1 MQKIVVSLFI
11 FLLSHSIIL
20 AQPAAQDTPAAMPD
34 SLIKS
39 ELTRLSLL
47 YNLDST
53 SLARYDKIITFDK
66 EVYVVK
72 INNIT
77 FSEVRFTYPQDDRLN
92 SLTRMKISQIL
103 YSNGRRDVFIPLED
117 RSVKQKE
124 LVDTARIIIKNQK
137 DWMKV
142 VVTEN
147 PVDVVNLV
155 SRGNIKANYEA
166 LMGNVGNVELMRQAG
181 IILKKKAAAL
191 KAHCVLI
198 ETKFFYKAYGDLP
211 KVEVTARVFGY
222 E

>member
-1 MQKIVVSLFI
+1 
-11 FLLSHSIIL
+11 
-20 AQPAAQDTPAAMPD
+20 
-34 SLIKS
+34 
-39 ELTRLSLL
+39 
-47 YNLDST
+47 
-53 SLARYDKIITFDK
+53 
-66 EVYVVK
+66 
-72 INNIT
+72 
-77 FSEVRFTYPQDDRLN
+77 
-92 SLTRMKISQIL
+92 
-103 YSNGRRDVFIPLED
+103 
-117 RSVKQKE
+117 
-124 LVDTARIIIKNQK
+124 
-137 DWMKV
+137 